1 VNWIHD
7 RLWVAGTVLAVG
19 LAVVA
24 GIGIGAVT
32 AGSESEAEAARE
44 QAFELAYGPSLTGT
58 RRAAL
63 ARGLREGQR
72 IGRQEGRSTGS
83 VEGFDLGGGVA
94 GLDQISAQVAEA
106 ESARYAAE
114 AELADRQAN
123 CGAIARAPDIC
134 PTSAELA
141 DFRAAVAEKKKAEEE
156 AKKPDKPGGGQ
167 GQGPGQEVGNG
178 DG

>member
-1 VNWIHD
+1 MNWIHD
-7 RLWVAGTVLAVG
+7 RLWIAGTALAVG

-24 GIGIGAVT
+24 GIGIGAAT

-44 QAFELAYGPSLTGT
+44 QAFETAYEPSLTGT
-58 RRAAL
+58 RKAAL

-72 IGRQEGRSTGS
+72 SGRLEGRSTGS

-94 GLDQISAQVAEA
+94 GLDLISGQVATAEA
-106 ESARYAAE
+106 ERYAAE

-123 CGAIARAPDIC
+123 CGSIARAPDIC

-141 DFRAAVAEKKKAEEE
+141 DFRAAVAAIKKAEEDE
-156 AKKPDKPGGGQ
+156 KPDRPGGGQ
-167 GQGPGQEVGNG
+167 GQRQGGGAG

>member
-1 VNWIHD
+1 MNWIHD
-7 RLWVAGTVLAVG
+7 RLWIAGTALAVG

-24 GIGIGAVT
+24 GIGLGALT

-44 QAFELAYGPSLTGT
+44 QAFDLAYGPSLTGT
-58 RRAAL
+58 RKAAL

-72 IGRQEGRSTGS
+72 SGRLEGRSAGT

-94 GLDQISAQVAEA
+94 GLDLISGQVTVAEA
-106 ESARYAAE
+106 ERFAAE
-114 AELADRQAN
+114 SELADRQGN
-123 CGAIARAPDIC
+123 CGSIARAPDIC

-141 DFRAAVAEKKKAEEE
+141 DFRAAVAAIKKAEE
-156 AKKPDKPGGGQ
+156 AAKPDRPNQPGGERGQ
-167 GQGPGQEVGNG
+167 GQGAGAG

>member
-1 VNWIHD
+1 MNWIHD
-7 RLWVAGTVLAVG
+7 RLWIAGTALAVG

-44 QAFELAYGPSLTGT
+44 QAFETAYGPSLTGT
-58 RRAAL
+58 RESAQ
-63 ARGLREGQR
+63 ARGLREGGSS
-72 IGRQEGRSTGS
+72 GRLEGRRAGT

-94 GLDQISAQVAEA
+94 GLDLISGQVAVAEA
-106 ESARYAAE
+106 ERFAAE
-114 AELADRQAN
+114 SELADRQGN
-123 CGAIARAPDIC
+123 CGSIARAPDIC

-141 DFRAAVAEKKKAEEE
+141 EFRAAVAAIKKAEE
-156 AKKPDKPGGGQ
+156 AKKPNRPGGGQ
-167 GQGPGQEVGNG
+167 GQGAGAG

>member
-1 VNWIHD
+1 VSWVHD
-7 RLWVAGTVLAVG
+7 RPWIAAAALAVG

-72 IGRQEGRSTGS
+72 IGRLEGRSTGS

-167 GQGPGQEVGNG
+167 GQGPGQEAANG